1 MLLETGQRER
11 SNHLHKIFV
20 EAPVLP
26 DSDADCVFLH
36 ILESEGARTP
46 ECVKKRSLCI
56 EKSKCTHGSRCK
68 IHKLKG
74 LKEPLVFLC
83 TYADCADYIFCVFQV
98 SPITTKNHADAWFYY
113 LFIVHVR
120 GPRRWSKTLF
130 FNCV

>member
-11 SNHLHKIFV
+11 SNHLHKIIV

-46 ECVKKRSLCI
+46 ECVKKHSLRI

-98 SPITTKNHADAWFYY
+98 SPTVHGLRRTLDTIIRIT
-113 LFIVHVR
+113 
-120 GPRRWSKTLF
+120 
-130 FNCV
+130 

>member
-1 MLLETGQRER
+1 MTKMLLETGQRER
-11 SNHLHKIFV
+11 SNHLHKIIV

-83 TYADCADYIFCVFQV
+83 TYADCADYIFCVFQA
-98 SPITTKNHADAWFYY
+98 SPIIASCKSKLQQLVRDRHLIFRRY
-113 LFIVHVR
+113 LSSRLVHY
-120 GPRRWSKTLF
+120 
-130 FNCV
+130 